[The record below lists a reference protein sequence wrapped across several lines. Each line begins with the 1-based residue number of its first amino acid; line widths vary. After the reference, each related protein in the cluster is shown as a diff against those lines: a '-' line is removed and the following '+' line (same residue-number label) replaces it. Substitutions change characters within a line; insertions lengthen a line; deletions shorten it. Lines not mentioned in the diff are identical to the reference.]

1 MNSLDRNSLEEQT
14 RLVPRYVA
22 GDLSRSERA
31 EFEAWLVAS
40 PELAAE
46 VDMERRLR
54 RGMASANRRGWLN
67 RAAPAHVH
75 QDRRWQMAIA
85 ASTLVSIGL
94 ALSLALPR
102 DDSGSTE
109 ASRVS
114 SSSSPRLASPLTVR
128 LGKVRSAGDVPDIKL
143 NLADAPSEL
152 IVEPDVVVLTCEN
165 GAVELECAGGGIP
178 QTPQYA
184 EYEVDLVKRRGAVL
198 AWRSARQEPAM
209 RTELSFTLRDPGS
222 LTAGD
227 YDLVVRGVSPD
238 HQEVVGRFWVQV
250 GAN

>member
-1 MNSLDRNSLEEQT
+1 MKCLDRNSLEEQT
-14 RLVPRYVA
+14 KLVPRYVA

-54 RGMASANRRGWLN
+54 RGMASAARRGWLN
-67 RAAPAHVH
+67 RGAPAHVAPN
-75 QDRRWQMAIA
+75 RRWHMAMA
-85 ASTLVSIGL
+85 ASVLVSIGL
-94 ALSLALPR
+94 ALSLTLPR
-102 DDSGSTE
+102 DDTGGSE
-109 ASRVS
+109 SMRPGAS
-114 SSSSPRLASPLTVR
+114 SSARIPSPLTVR
-128 LGKVRSAGDVPDIKL
+128 LGKVRGGGEVPDIKL
-143 NLADAPSEL
+143 NLADSPSEL

-178 QTPQYA
+178 QIPQYA
-184 EYEVDLVKRRGAVL
+184 EYEVDLVKRRGSTL

-209 RTELSFTLRDPGS
+209 RTELSFVLKDPDTLS
-222 LTAGD
+222 AGD
-227 YDLVVRGVSPD
+227 YDLIVRGVSAE

-250 GAN
+250 TQ